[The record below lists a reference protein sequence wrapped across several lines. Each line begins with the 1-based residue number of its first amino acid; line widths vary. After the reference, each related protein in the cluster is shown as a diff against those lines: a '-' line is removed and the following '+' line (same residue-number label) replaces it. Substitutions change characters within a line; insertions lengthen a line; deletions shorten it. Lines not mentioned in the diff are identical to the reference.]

1 MKPLSSRGTS
11 AAYAEEQAGSRYL
24 EILFVERFLAL
35 GKPRNQLLQVSHRG
49 AFRLNVGFE
58 PVASAPSKA
67 RLCQP
72 GEETGTESLGQAS
85 DTECCV
91 GSGNADGEAYTGR

>member
-1 MKPLSSRGTS
+1 MPVGLKFESQVCRAFQLPLQSNLSFS
-11 AAYAEEQAGSRYL
+11 VV
-24 EILFVERFLAL
+24 FDP
-35 GKPRNQLLQVSHRG
+35 K
-49 AFRLNVGFE
+49 
-58 PVASAPSKA
+58 ASAPSKA

-85 DTECCV
+85 GTECCV

>member
-1 MKPLSSRGTS
+1 MRVSAIKDDETIMVSAICSGCNSPKLSPFCSTGENELNQNLS
-11 AAYAEEQAGSRYL
+11 VVWL
-24 EILFVERFLAL
+24 KFPNVRFR
-35 GKPRNQLLQVSHRG
+35 PN
-49 AFRLNVGFE
+49 
-58 PVASAPSKA
+58 ASAPSKV

-85 DTECCV
+85 GTECCV

>member
-1 MKPLSSRGTS
+1 MLASTPK
-11 AAYAEEQAGSRYL
+11 A
-24 EILFVERFLAL
+24 LAL
-35 GKPRNQLLQVSHRG
+35 KWSRFIQK
-49 AFRLNVGFE
+49 
-58 PVASAPSKA
+58 ASAPSKA

-85 DTECCV
+85 GTECCV

>member
-1 MKPLSSRGTS
+1 MLRIIF
-11 AAYAEEQAGSRYL
+11 GS
-24 EILFVERFLAL
+24 F
-35 GKPRNQLLQVSHRG
+35 
-49 AFRLNVGFE
+49 
-58 PVASAPSKA
+58 ASAPSEA